1 MSCDENR
8 PTLRTTTF
16 SPSCSHSS
24 TDPGPI
30 PSFRRISAGTE
41 ICPCAV
47 TFDRGADMVEKWCP
61 GTELNRRHEDFQSS
75 ALPTELPGHRARKD
89 NTSVLNTF
97 LFGSLGCSVAG
108 LLSCSAV
115 RQPSNPATQEP
126 SNCSPNAV
134 AHHHRQIAQRGGG

>member
-8 PTLRTTTF
+8 PARRTTTF

-41 ICPCAV
+41 IWPCAV

-97 LFGSLGCSVAG
+97 LFAGSRGSEVARSR
-108 LLSCSAV
+108 SCAPRDLVTAKPRYLARS
-115 RQPSNPATQEP
+115 RT
-126 SNCSPNAV
+126 
-134 AHHHRQIAQRGGG
+134 I